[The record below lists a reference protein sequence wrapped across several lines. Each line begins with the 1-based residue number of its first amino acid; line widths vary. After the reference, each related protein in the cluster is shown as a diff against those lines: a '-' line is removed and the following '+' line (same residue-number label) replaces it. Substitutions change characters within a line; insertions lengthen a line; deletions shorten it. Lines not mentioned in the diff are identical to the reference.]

1 MMICDGEYVDNGD
14 SGEGDIND
22 DDVLVI
28 LMIRVVLIMLLM
40 ISDLLAP
47 PSSGETTMHCSGK
60 IIQANEEF

>member
-1 MMICDGEYVDNGD
+1 M
-14 SGEGDIND
+14 
-22 DDVLVI
+22 VI

-60 IIQANEEF
+60 IIRANAKFNEEF